1 VCRRLAQTVSAHTA
15 ADGALAGQLER
26 DRRDF
31 PDLAADLE
39 RRFPSEPF
47 RHRFAYLAERI
58 RRTRLRLTDDDAT
71 DSPPASGHADPNE
84 LQAEL
89 EQLGVELAHRG
100 LGRVADG
107 ELLDLRRQVAT
118 FGFHGLSLEIRQHSE
133 AHTAALAATADDEEV
148 APGVSAGE
156 VLETFR
162 AMSEIQ
168 ADFGVD
174 ACRRYVISFTR
185 SSRDALAILELAAR
199 ACSNASPPVIDVVP
213 LFESADALSDSG
225 RIMSELLADTSYR
238 NHLAS
243 RGMRQEVMLGYSDS
257 TKESGALAAAWM
269 LYRAQEQLVEVC
281 RRDDVELTLFHGRGG
296 AIGRGGGPMTRAV
309 LAQAPGS
316 VDGRLKLTEQGE
328 VIADRYV
335 NPAIALRHLEQL
347 AYAAIVAST
356 PRHDEQAMAGA
367 ALGGAVLDELA
378 ESARAAYRGLVWDD
392 AAFDAY
398 FKAATPIGELA
409 GLAIG
414 SRPAARATRARAS
427 SEKAVASLRAIP
439 WVFAW
444 SQSRANLPGWFGTGS
459 AVLAFRAK
467 HGNTGLAQLRE
478 LYEAWP
484 FFASVLDNTE
494 LVLAKAD
501 MQIAARYASLAG
513 NGVASRRIWRSI
525 RAEFDTTVE
534 QVLTITGH
542 NRLLDDVPVLRRSI
556 DLRNPYV
563 DSLSELQVRLLDRM
577 RKLPADD
584 PQRDPLIRLVH
595 LTVSGVAAGLQNTG

>member
-1 VCRRLAQTVSAHTA
+1 
-15 ADGALAGQLER
+15 
-26 DRRDF
+26 
-31 PDLAADLE
+31 
-39 RRFPSEPF
+39 
-47 RHRFAYLAERI
+47 
-58 RRTRLRLTDDDAT
+58 
-71 DSPPASGHADPNE
+71 
-84 LQAEL
+84 
-89 EQLGVELAHRG
+89 
-100 LGRVADG
+100 
-107 ELLDLRRQVAT
+107 
-118 FGFHGLSLEIRQHSE
+118 
-133 AHTAALAATADDEEV
+133 
-148 APGVSAGE
+148 
-156 VLETFR
+156 
-162 AMSEIQ
+162 
-168 ADFGVD
+168 
-174 ACRRYVISFTR
+174 
-185 SSRDALAILELAAR
+185 
-199 ACSNASPPVIDVVP
+199 
-213 LFESADALSDSG
+213 
-225 RIMSELLADTSYR
+225 MSELLADTSYR
-238 NHLAS
+238 KHLAS

-467 HGNTGLAQLRE
+467 RGNTGLAQLRE